1 MNGLKGLNGHGMK
14 SLHGDEYFTRDQDAE
29 IIAQHIV
36 RPMTVWLP
44 FNDRGGAFER
54 VLPGHGHKV
63 ICTDSDFFETDP
75 PEGTQAV
82 ISNPPFSRK
91 KEVIKRLDSLGLKFA
106 LILPSLW
113 LNDGTPLDYASQI
126 MMFRK
131 RVRFLSKDGTELSRP
146 IQNSVVLSNGILTHD
161 FIVIH

>member
-1 MNGLKGLNGHGMK
+1 MSGKIMDLE
-14 SLHGDEYFTRDQDAE
+14 SIRGDEYFTRDVDAE
-29 IIAQHIV
+29 TIAQHII

-54 VLPGHGHKV
+54 VLPAHGHKV
-63 ICTDSDFFETDP
+63 ICTDGDFFETDP
-75 PEGTQAV
+75 PEGTEAV

-91 KEVIKRLDSLGLKFA
+91 KDIVKRLDDLGIWYA
-106 LILPSLW
+106 LIIPILW
-113 LNDGTPLDYASQI
+113 LNDGIPFDYAKQL

-131 RVRFLSKDGTELSRP
+131 RMHFRVSGEELNKPR
-146 IQNSVVLSNGILTHD
+146 QNCVVISNGILTHD

>member
-1 MNGLKGLNGHGMK
+1 MHRIMDVE
-14 SLHGDEYFTRDQDAE
+14 SIRGDEYFTLEKDAE
-29 IIAQHIV
+29 TIAQHIV

-44 FNDRGGAFER
+44 FNDMGGAFDI
-54 VLPGHGHKV
+54 VLPQHGHKV

-91 KEVIKRLDSLGLKFA
+91 KEVVARLDALRLKYV
-106 LILPSLW
+106 LIVPFLW
-113 LNDGTPLDYASQI
+113 LNDGIPFDSASQM

-131 RVRFLSKDGTELSRP
+131 RMHFRISGEELNKPRT
-146 IQNSVVLSNGILTHD
+146 NCVVISNGLLTHD